1 MTAAEPIPTVHALPA
16 TASAMLNAYPG
27 PAIFAQSGRMLASNA
42 AVSPLLEFSQTWW
55 SEMQEWLQHATARG
69 SRSPHLSRIQGEET
83 GALVEWTAIPVEP
96 GLLLLGRNVTLER
109 GLSEVLSDSRDR
121 FRDLVELSADLAF
134 EVKADGSFSYIVG
147 GQFLGYSSD
156 ELKALRARD
165 LQHRNTVLE
174 VSVFE
179 TQKPLH
185 NHECWLKR
193 KDGSRARVLISAKP
207 SFTNTDE
214 LKAIRGCAKDVTSSA
229 ARQEELA
236 QRQRRDQ
243 LIANFM
249 KSVRDAQET
258 KTALQIAAKEINT
271 SLQGS
276 GCRIYSRDEQGEL
289 VMAVEAGS
297 ALPEV
302 VNSLNRRLRES
313 QQPLWEETH
322 SSVALIGAPTLQ
334 GAQINGSIWVW
345 RPVEKGAWPESDHT
359 LLREVAD
366 HLGIVV
372 AQFDTQ
378 EKLRVL
384 SECDGLTKLLNRR
397 TFMEKLGQ
405 KLGQCQKTSALFYI
419 DLDNFKP
426 VNDTHGHQRGDMVI
440 KKLAD
445 ILRLVARPGD
455 LAGRMGG
462 DEFVLWLDAVDKT
475 EAETLAKRLVAAGA
489 ELRSLS
495 ASPEKPLGVSVGA
508 TLIQPSS
515 LVRVLHVM
523 DKADNAMYTA
533 KRGGKSTWAL
543 VE

>member
-1 MTAAEPIPTVHALPA
+1 MSAEALPSLTPLPA
-16 TASAMLNAYPG
+16 TAAAMLEAYPG
-27 PAIFAQSGRMLASNA
+27 PAIFAQSGRMLATNA
-42 AVSPLLEFSQTWW
+42 AAQPLLEFSQGWW
-55 SEMQEWLQHATARG
+55 SEMQEWLQHAAVRG
-69 SRSPHLSRIQGEET
+69 SRSPHLARIQGEDNN
-83 GALVEWTAIPVEP
+83 ALVEWTAIAIEP

-109 GLSEVLSDSRDR
+109 NLSEVLSDSRDR

-134 EVKADGSFSYIVG
+134 EVRADGNFSYLVG
-147 GQFLGYSSD
+147 GLFLGYSTD
-156 ELKALRARD
+156 ELRGLRARD
-165 LQHRNTVLE
+165 VQHRNLVHE
-174 VSVFE
+174 ISVFE
-179 TQKPLH
+179 TEKPLH
-185 NHECWLKR
+185 NHECWLRR
-193 KDGSRARVLISAKP
+193 KDGTRARVLISVKP
-207 SFTNTDE
+207 SFTNTGE
-214 LKAIRGCAKDVTSSA
+214 LKAVRGCAKDVTSSA
-229 ARQEELA
+229 AKQEELA
-236 QRQRRDQ
+236 LRQRRDQ

-249 KSVRDAQET
+249 KSVRDAKET
-258 KTALQIAAKEINT
+258 KTALQIAAKEIN
-271 SLQGS
+271 SALQGS
-276 GCRIYSRDEQGEL
+276 GCRIYNRDEQGEL
-289 VMAVEAGS
+289 VMAVEAGA

-302 VNSLNRRLRES
+302 VGSLNRKMQASE
-313 QQPLWEETH
+313 QALWEEAQ
-322 SSVALIGAPTLQ
+322 SSVALLGARTQQ
-334 GAQINGSIWVW
+334 GAQMNGSIWVW
-345 RPVEKGAWPESDHT
+345 RPVEKGIWPESDHA

-397 TFMEKLGQ
+397 TFMEKLGH
-405 KLGQCQKTSALFYI
+405 KLGQSSKGSALFYI

-445 ILRLVARPGD
+445 ILRLIARPGD

-462 DEFVLWLDAVDKT
+462 DEFVLWLDAVDKA

-508 TLIQPSS
+508 TLIAPSS
-515 LVRVLHVM
+515 LVRVQHVM